1 VQLSRGIAAES
12 AFGPDHPSVA
22 VSLNNLALLYQDR
35 GDYAD
40 AEQLY
45 RRSLAILEKAL
56 GPDYQGALNWL
67 NDLADPRRVRSVMS
81 DQDKSATADTSM
93 LTDADWIEIDMLRCA
108 WESGGRKG
116 LWKALDKLRNDDP
129 IRYVTAAAAIIPD
142 MVRNTLKDHMAENGI
157 TEEDLEETARKH
169 H

>member
-67 NDLADPRRVRSVMS
+67 NDLADPRRVRSVMR